1 MNQKY
6 SFKEFLTKE
15 TYIGVEPDSEE
26 DITGTISKVEIP
38 MIQRDY
44 AQGRIKEYNK
54 EKQAIINDTGSR
66 FLRAIFNALKT
77 NSEMELE
84 FIYGSV
90 DVRPGSKKKAD
101 EYVYV
106 PLDGQQRLTTL
117 YLLYWYMG
125 MRELDSNN
133 DEREE
138 LLNILSKFTY
148 LTRSSSRIFCECLCN
163 LDKIKGIDLSSNTPS
178 KQIENCPWFYKEY
191 KKDPTVKS
199 MLAMLDHINSL
210 YNAEQV
216 EGAAYLPRLENL
228 KFYVFPLNKY
238 KLTEDLYI
246 KMNARG
252 KQLSGYENFKADLI
266 NWMKS
271 KNNPERE
278 GFCSDVEYR
287 GRRMKY
293 YMAFAQKIDNE
304 WTDIFWNVIKNNE
317 EENKVVDGMFMRFLM
332 RFFFNERILKL
343 KEDNTPDESTEYDK
357 VVKYFY
363 GESGS
368 DAKITYNSND
378 FDDIYSHCLS
388 YDSIRKI
395 EVFLDRIQGHLNI
408 INAQFSPSW
417 QKDKE
422 NAFYSLKINWQ
433 ERIIFH
439 AIFKYFYSVETFNE
453 IHFRDWTRVAW
464 NFVADPTI
472 RNFKDNVGA
481 LKFIDELSKYSEDI
495 INYLAQEGAEG
506 KRFKD
511 QFAEEHIKAIL
522 VNTDPEWRDLLVESE
537 KLPILKGRISFL
549 LSNGKNTTKE
559 EYNTGQHIAKCI
571 IPKSNETDYRW
582 IQAILAH
589 VDKYDFGKDG
599 LVLSNERDNWKT
611 ILSGGLK
618 HATQALIRNI
628 AEQIDTAS
636 LEITDENVFNLMNN
650 IIEAYSIKD
659 GVEWAYPLISWFDP
673 KDGLSLLQGY
683 SYSRKVVQYDNNV
696 YLCWKTRFQ
705 EDNSI
710 LLNTSRDYI
719 ISMIMS
725 TYQLENIEWHYTTYT
740 GNICNKFFRGTEVT
754 LPRVISFGAV
764 ELKCSYTFDAEK
776 VIVGARRNDNTLTT
790 DTDSSTPWVCSKVYE
805 YPTANIDAE
814 ITGFI
819 ERIENEVFDL
829 KNPDSLMSKANTG
842 VWENEVKDK
851 ENESSDRGLTITF
864 PDGVVISN
872 KKAID
877 AFIAA
882 LEKIGL
888 EKVAESGVKHSGYN
902 LVGKEQ
908 RPVENG
914 TLWQKEHNGWYIYSN
929 ISNNDKKD
937 DLKLLCPG
945 IIVEDGTLSM
955 A

>member
-6 SFKEFLTKE
+6 SFKEFLTKD
-15 TYIGVEPDSEE
+15 TYIGLDPDSEE
-26 DITGTISKVEIP
+26 DITGTICRIEIP

-90 DVRPGSKKKAD
+90 DVRPIPKKKTE

-125 MRELDSNN
+125 MRELDCDN
-133 DEREE
+133 DEREV

-148 LTRSSSRIFCECLCN
+148 LTRSSSRIFCECIC
-163 LDKIKGIDLSSNTPS
+163 DGEKVKGINFTDSSPS

-199 MLAMLDHINSL
+199 MLAMLDHIHSL
-210 YNAEQV
+210 YNGEKAEGTV
-216 EGAAYLPRLENL
+216 YLPRLENL

-278 GFCSDVEYR
+278 NFCSDVEYR

-304 WTDIFWNVIKNNE
+304 WTDIFWNVIKNDK

-343 KEDNTPDESTEYDK
+343 KEDNTPDEWTEYDK

-363 GESGS
+363 GDSGS
-368 DAKITYNSND
+368 DAKIGYNSND

-388 YDSIRKI
+388 YDSIKKI
-395 EVFLDRIQGHLNI
+395 EVFLDRIQGRLNI
-408 INAQFSPSW
+408 INEQFSPSW

-422 NAFYSLKINWQ
+422 NSFYSPKINWQ

-439 AIFKYFYSVETFNE
+439 AIFKYFYNVDTFNE
-453 IHFRDWTRVAW
+453 TYFKDWTRIAW

-472 RNFKDNVGA
+472 RNFKDNVAA
-481 LKFIDELSKYSEDI
+481 LKFIDDLSGDSKEI
-495 INYLAQEGAEG
+495 INYLAQERAEG

-511 QFAEEHIKAIL
+511 QYTEEHIKAIL
-522 VNTDPEWRDLLVESE
+522 VNSDYEWRELIVESE
-537 KLPILKGRISFL
+537 KHPILKGRISFL
-549 LSNGKNTTKE
+549 LCNDENTTKE
-559 EYNTGQHIAKCI
+559 EYHTNLQIAEYI

-582 IQAILAH
+582 IQAIISQ
-589 VDKYDFGKDG
+589 VDEYRFGNDG
-599 LVLSNERDNWKT
+599 LVLSNIRDNWKT
-611 ILSGGLK
+611 ILSGELK
-618 HATQALIRNI
+618 AATQTLIKNI
-628 AEQIDTAS
+628 ATHIEEA
-636 LEITDENVFNLMNN
+636 NLGVTEESVNACLN
-650 IIEAYSIKD
+650 RIIIEYSIKD
-659 GVEWAYPLISWFDP
+659 GVEWIYPLVSWSDS
-673 KDGLSLLQGY
+673 DQRSLLAGY
-683 SYSRKVVQYDNNV
+683 TVSRKIVQYDNNV

-705 EDNSI
+705 EDNCI
-710 LLNTSRDYI
+710 LLNTCRDHI
-719 ISMIMS
+719 ISKIMS
-725 TYQLENIEWHYTTYT
+725 TYQLVDIEWQYTSYS
-740 GNICNKFFRGTEVT
+740 GNICNKFFRGTEVI
-754 LPRVISFGAV
+754 LPRKVSICTG
-764 ELKCSYTFDAEK
+764 EIKCAYKFDAEK
-776 VIVGARRNDNTLTT
+776 VIVGVRKYDNNL
-790 DTDSSTPWVCSKVYE
+790 DFNIDGSTPWACSKVYKF
-805 YPTANIDAE
+805 PTINTNEDI
-814 ITGFI
+814 IVFI
-819 ERIENEVFDL
+819 RRIESEIFDL
-829 KNPDSLMSKANTG
+829 NNPDSLLSKASTG
-842 VWENEVKDK
+842 LWENEVKAK
-851 ENESSDRGLTITF
+851 ENESNDRGLTITF

-888 EKVAESGVKHSGYN
+888 EKVSESGLTHSGYN
-902 LVGKEQ
+902 LVGIEQ
-908 RPVENG
+908 RPIENG
-914 TLWQKEHNGWYIYSN
+914 TVWQKEHKGWYIYSN
-929 ISNNDKKD
+929 ISNSDKKE
-937 DLKLLCPG
+937 DLLTLCPG
-945 IIVEDGTLSM
+945 IIVEDGTRGIV
-955 A
+955 